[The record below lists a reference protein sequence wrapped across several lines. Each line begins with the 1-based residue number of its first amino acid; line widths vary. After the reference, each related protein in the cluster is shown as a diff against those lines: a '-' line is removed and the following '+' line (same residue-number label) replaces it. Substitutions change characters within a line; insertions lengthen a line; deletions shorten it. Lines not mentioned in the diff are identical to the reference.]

1 MQKNKSRKT
10 EIVIVLDRSG
20 SMDTMVTDMEPNLKS
35 FLKEQ
40 KAQDGVCK
48 VTLYK
53 FDNVVEKVLENQDIS
68 LVDEIKIE
76 PRGATALYD
85 AVGRAINE
93 VGTRLDKTKKSE
105 RPDLVLM
112 LVITDGYENSSRE
125 FSGAKVKEMV
135 KHQEEKYKWEFVFLG
150 AGLPENVGEGYG
162 FDTNKSISYRPMN
175 VGLIFSG
182 VSCQTSSLRA
192 GGQSSY
198 NFTPD
203 DKAKAMSDKKPNGWT
218 STTY

>member
-10 EIVIVLDRSG
+10 EIVIILDRSG
-20 SMDTMVTDMEPNLKS
+20 SMNTMVSDMEPNLKS

-48 VTLYK
+48 ITLYK

-76 PRGATALYD
+76 PRGSTALYD

-105 RPDLVLM
+105 RPDLVITLI
-112 LVITDGYENSSRE
+112 ITDGYENSSRE

-162 FDTNKSISYRPMN
+162 FDTNKSMSYHPMN
-175 VGLIFSG
+175 TKAIFSG
-182 VSCQTSSLRA
+182 LSNQTSSLRA
-192 GGQSSY
+192 GGQSCYS
-198 NFTPD
+198 FTTE
-203 DKAKAMSDKKPNGWT
+203 DKAAAMSNSVSSSTP
-218 STTY
+218 TTY